1 MRQEPRHLS
10 VTFSTYCRRCGV
22 AAPELGDCGYVGLP
36 LLRPRAKRS
45 LLAFGTIYQG
55 LAGMGM
61 VTAELAAFHA
71 FLQAHDE
78 HPITQSADGTEE
90 DFDDD
95 ASETPK
101 RLKVFRFKLAR
112 QVEGQ
117 HELACEECGATFR
130 SSSSERFAAFKEFR
144 PSAEALRLFAAKFL
158 KAHDENFYHVA
169 GFPFDDRDELA
180 RFLAKHG
187 RHGLVARLVPTDRH
201 PRVGKATRTPPAAPW
216 TPPVSLPEE
225 HEGYL
230 GKVTPGTLLLL
241 YGLHH
246 GDAQRRARA
255 CSDVAA
261 CEERAAL
268 GYLVPRLDDHEVAV
282 RVAAVAAIAALGDPR
297 GLRPLGRALLQGP
310 DAVRSSVR
318 RALEALG
325 VAEDEALAQARA
337 LRGPYPVP
345 ENKAKPTTP
354 AAIEA
359 ALRDP
364 RSLGSYEALQTVVRR
379 RSQPWASDL
388 CLVVAAN
395 PGGYV
400 RSSAAPGLA
409 GRRDPPADAALLAL
423 LSDYHAS
430 PIEAAVKVAARR
442 KLPGAG
448 VLLSRALAFGDPLV
462 SEAAADALEGTPE
475 PAAAGALLEALRHR
489 MPQVSA
495 AAARALGALRNEAHV
510 PALSSL
516 FSHQSQRVREAGAR
530 ALGAVGGK
538 DAVDALVAQ
547 LHHHDADE
555 RRYAVW
561 GLGALPAKQGLHAL
575 VACLRDR
582 NTYVRGDAAHAL
594 ARFVD
599 SRADRALLAAARRGD
614 LTVCDHVWRTLIAL
628 GEPATEKVLVA
639 ILRYGHS
646 PDEAF
651 RAYLESG
658 NPRLA
663 EAAARAWGQRRPPK
677 GRGAVRWG
685 ERRV

>member
-1 MRQEPRHLS
+1 MS
-10 VTFSTYCRRCGV
+10 VTFSAYCRRCGV
-22 AAPELGDCGYVGLP
+22 AAPELGDFGYVGLP
-36 LLRPRAKRS
+36 LLRPRAKRG

-61 VTAELAAFHA
+61 VTAELAAFLA
-71 FLQAHDE
+71 FLQAHDG
-78 HPITQSADGTEE
+78 HPITQSADGIEE

-101 RLKVFRFKLAR
+101 RLKAFRFKLAR

-117 HELACEECGATFR
+117 HELACEKCDTAFR

-144 PSAEALRLFAAKFL
+144 PSAEALRLFVANFL
-158 KAHDENFYHVA
+158 KADDENFYHVA

-180 RFLAKHG
+180 HVLAKHG
-187 RHGLVARLVPTDRH
+187 RHGLVVRLVPTDRL
-201 PRVGKATRTPPAAPW
+201 PRVGKATRIPPAAPW
-216 TPPVSLPEE
+216 TPPVWLPQE
-225 HEGYL
+225 HEGHL

-261 CEERAAL
+261 RGERAAL
-268 GYLVPRLDDHEVAV
+268 GYLVPRLDDPEVAV

-310 DAVRSSVR
+310 EAVRSSVR
-318 RALEALG
+318 QALEALG

-345 ENKAKPTTP
+345 ENKTKSSTP

-359 ALRDP
+359 VLRDP

-388 CLVVAAN
+388 CLLVAAN

-400 RSSAAPGLA
+400 RGSAAPGLA
-409 GRRDPPADAALLAL
+409 GRRDPQADAALLAL
-423 LSDYHAS
+423 LSDYHSS
-430 PIEAAVKVAARR
+430 PIEAAVKVVARR
-442 KLPGAG
+442 RLSGAG
-448 VLLSRALAFGDPLV
+448 VLLTRALAFGDQLV
-462 SEAAADALEGTPE
+462 SEAAADALERTPE
-475 PAAAGALLEALRHR
+475 PAAAGALLEALHHS
-489 MPQVSA
+489 MPQVRA
-495 AAARALGALRNEAHV
+495 AAARALGALRDEAHV

-516 FSHQSQRVREAGAR
+516 FTDQSQRVREAGAR

-538 DAVDALVAQ
+538 GAVDALVAQ

-561 GLGALPAKQGLHAL
+561 GLGALPAKQGLRAL

-582 NTYVRGDAAHAL
+582 NKYVRLDAANAL
-594 ARFVD
+594 SRFVD
-599 SRADRALLAAARRGD
+599 ARVDRALLAAARRAD
-614 LTVCDHVWRTLIAL
+614 LTVCGQAWRTLIAL
-628 GEPATEKVLVA
+628 GQPVTEKVLLA
-639 ILRYGHS
+639 ILTYGTS
-646 PDEAF
+646 PDELF
-651 RAYLESG
+651 RAYLECG

-663 EAAARAWGQRRPPK
+663 KAAASAWRERRPPLGK
-677 GRGAVRWG
+677 GAVRWG
-685 ERRV
+685 ERRA